1 MTGSPKIVALAGGV
15 GGAKM
20 ADGLVRAA
28 GAEQVTVIVNT
39 ADDFLLYGLH
49 IAPDLDTVLYTLAG
63 IANPVTGWGIAGDTH
78 EALGAI
84 ARYSRDPWF
93 QVGDRD
99 LATHMLRTEA
109 LRAGRTL
116 TDVTAE
122 LAAALGV
129 RSPILPMT
137 DERVATLIETPD
149 GPLEFQDYFVARRQR
164 DEVVGVTFAGIES
177 APVTGSAAAAIAAA
191 DLIVICPSN
200 PIVSIGPMLLVPGLR
215 DALVASDAPLVAV
228 SPIVGGKALK
238 GPADRMLTSLGHE
251 SSAAG
256 VAELYTGLVDGFVL
270 DTVDRDLES
279 RITGDGMRTLVTDA
293 VMRDPADRGRLASQ
307 IVRFGLS
314 LTRVPA

>member
-256 VAELYTGLVDGFVL
+256 VAALYTGLVDGFVL

-279 RITGDGMRTLVTDA
+279 RIAGDGMRTLVTDA
-293 VMRDPADRGRLASQ
+293 VMRDPADRGRLASR